1 MYLGHRC
8 HTGNRVV
15 FIEVEGT
22 KGSWSYT
29 IRLGSTSDREEVN
42 QKEQESGGKM
52 ISTGILEDG
61 SEMGG

>member
-1 MYLGHRC
+1 M
-8 HTGNRVV
+8 V
-15 FIEVEGT
+15 FVEVEGT